1 VSSMDSAAAG
11 IPRRGDKTTKHRAAA
26 RLDSATVV
34 VDPDL
39 PKELWGVLARSGGR
53 LVPYRGPVPTPVSL
67 ARHTRGC
74 AVLTGFFFVF
84 AILGGA
90 AGNLAFA
97 FVMLM
102 MAVTGFP
109 LALAARPSEEEILA
123 VHAPIT
129 QHRHYV
135 VPSTDIDAD
144 HWQLWKRAVDARNRI
159 AEASV
164 VSAGHIDSVQ
174 IAEVLP
180 ERLWD
185 IAERL
190 ARLAEVRARHREILG
205 EITPDDPDVAPIVS
219 RQRQAQELVLSDVS
233 RRVDDLENFADLVDA
248 ADLATRKEAIVQE
261 LHALDDTHADLLA
274 GIGDTAADTDLAHR
288 LADDATAV
296 IEQARLAVKQANE
309 AALHLAL
316 PGEEPADED
325 LDEA

>member
-1 VSSMDSAAAG
+1 M
-11 IPRRGDKTTKHRAAA
+11 RRVAPH
-26 RLDSATVV
+26 LDSATVV
-34 VDPDL
+34 VDPSV
-39 PKELWGVLARSGGR
+39 PKEMWDALARSGGK
-53 LVPYRGPVPTPVSL
+53 LIPYRGPVPAPDVPVNR
-67 ARHTRGC
+67 ARGC
-74 AVLTGFFFVF
+74 AVLAGLFFVF
-84 AILGGA
+84 AILGGL

-102 MAVTGFP
+102 LAATGFP
-109 LALAARPSEEEILA
+109 LALAGRPSDQEIA
-123 VHAPIT
+123 AAYAPIT

-135 VPSTDIDAD
+135 VPSTDIDAE

-159 AEASV
+159 AGASV
-164 VSAGHIDSVQ
+164 VTAGHIDSVQ

-205 EITPDDPDVAPIVS
+205 EVTSDDPDVAPIVN
-219 RQRQAQELVLSDVS
+219 RQRQAQELVLSDVA

-248 ADLATRKEAIVQE
+248 ADLATRKESVVRE

-274 GIGDTAADTDLAHR
+274 GIGDTVTDADLAHR

-296 IEQARLAVKQANE
+296 IEQARQAVKQANE
-309 AALHLAL
+309 AALNLSL
-316 PGEEPADED
+316 PGDEPTDEPTDED
-325 LDEA
+325 TGDT